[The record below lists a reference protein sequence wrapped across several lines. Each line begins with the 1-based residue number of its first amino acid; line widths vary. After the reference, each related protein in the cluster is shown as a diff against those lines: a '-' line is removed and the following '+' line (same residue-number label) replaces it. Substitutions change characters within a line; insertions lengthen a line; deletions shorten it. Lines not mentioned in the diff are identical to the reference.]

1 MLQFMNKD
9 KNEFTESS
17 EAMTEEKALSLIK
30 EWADAMEVRLR
41 GKDFEDLQN
50 EIWLAVKNER
60 LTFNKENEIFTYTLI
75 KPIKDKD
82 GKETVLSVLTIS
94 ECSMNDKKTI
104 SKYED
109 MEAAIETFRVY
120 CKKVEGEEI
129 PAGFLSRMKDRDQ
142 NIVLAVILGFFVQVV
157 PSAKQ
162 KK

>member
-1 MLQFMNKD
+1 MALFINKD
-9 KNEFTESS
+9 KNNDESF

-82 GKETVLSVLTIS
+82 GKEVIISVLTIS
-94 ECSMNDKKTI
+94 ECNMNDKKNI
-104 SKYED
+104 AKYED
-109 MEAAIETFRVY
+109 MEAAIEMLKAY
-120 CKKVEGEEI
+120 CKTTDGKEI
-129 PAGFLSRMKDRDQ
+129 PVGFLSRIKDRDQ
-142 NIVLAVILGFFVQVV
+142 NIILAVILGFFVQAV
-157 PSAKQ
+157 PSAKL